1 MAGDRCDANRIAP
14 SQTLTFGVALLT
26 WIFGCYAKRVQVC
39 AFFFLGFIGCDSC
52 PFFFLS
58 WVYLVGKIGYL
69 TGCSRGCFCQS
80 IKIHKA
86 SGRSDSDANS
96 EFGSNGETSHFL
108 ALLQADCVSG
118 FFSALRV

>member
-1 MAGDRCDANRIAP
+1 MLCQARAGVR
-14 SQTLTFGVALLT
+14 SFFFALLVV
-26 WIFGCYAKRVQVC
+26 IVD
-39 AFFFLGFIGCDSC
+39 L
-52 PFFFLS
+52 FLS

-80 IKIHKA
+80 IEIHKA
-86 SGRSDSDANS
+86 PGRSDSDANS